1 MSFVPEGPALPLLG
15 LEGPRRQSRLSIGF
29 RIILA
34 IPHLIYA
41 ALLGIVLFFAVIV
54 AWFTA
59 LALGRLPDGL
69 STFIGRVLQ
78 YVTRV
83 QAYGELLLTDRYPP
97 FALDADDYPIAVH
110 LPPPGRLNRAAVLF
124 RIILLLPAM
133 FVVQLL
139 TAGLGVVMFFIWVI
153 ALIAGQLPRSIWE
166 ALSAILRY
174 QVRGYAYAMMLT
186 SEYPRGLFGDRPDTN
201 GPAELT
207 DSDTL
212 AAAPLDT
219 APPRVTRLTLSKAAK
234 RIIVLVLVIGAVS
247 TLARSAAM
255 GDSRD
260 DRALVQ
266 VEAAHGLLTREIE
279 TYSNDVQG
287 CALDGGPECLARA
300 NRGLSAAFDEFQA
313 FLVNDVSLP
322 ATAVDPAR
330 DLQETSAELADLLMQ
345 MAEATG
351 EPARYQALAGG
362 FQRSGSMFDD
372 QYEDLRTAL
381 TFG

>member
-41 ALLGIVLFFAVIV
+41 ALLGIVLFFAVIA
-54 AWFTA
+54 AWFGA

-69 STFIGRVLQ
+69 ATFIGRVLQ

-97 FALDADDYPIAVH
+97 FALDADDYSIAVL

-124 RIILLLPAM
+124 RFILLLPAM

-139 TAGLGVVMFFIWVI
+139 TAGLGVVMFFVWVI

-166 ALSAILRY
+166 ALAAILRY
-174 QVRGYAYAMMLT
+174 QVRAYAFAIMLT
-186 SEYPRGLFGDRPDTN
+186 SEYPRGLFGDRPD
-201 GPAELT
+201 
-207 DSDTL
+207 
-212 AAAPLDT
+212 AAATATDAATADPFGT
-219 APPRVTRLTLSKAAK
+219 APPRVTRLALSTAAK

-247 TLARSAAM
+247 TLARGASM

-266 VEAAHGLLTREIE
+266 VEAAHGILTREIE
-279 TYSNDVQG
+279 TYSDDVQG

-300 NRGLSAAFDEFQA
+300 NRGLSAAFDEFEA

-322 ATAVDPAR
+322 ATAVDAAQ
-330 DLQETSAELADLLMQ
+330 DLEETSADLSDLLQQLAD
-345 MAEATG
+345 ATD
-351 EPARYQALAGG
+351 EPARYQAIAGG
-362 FQRSGSMFDD
+362 FQRSGAMFDD

-381 TFG
+381 RFG